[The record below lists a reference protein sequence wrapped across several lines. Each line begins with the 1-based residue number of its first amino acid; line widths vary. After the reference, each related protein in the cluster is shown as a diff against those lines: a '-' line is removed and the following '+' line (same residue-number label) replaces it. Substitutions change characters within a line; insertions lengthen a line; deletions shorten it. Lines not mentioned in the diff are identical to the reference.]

1 MSGDMPQLKLV
12 LGETRMFTRFQR
24 YIDNVGLHWFLANL
38 VLLGYLMYVHISIAM
53 SSAGGAILEVV
64 IVLPIALI
72 GLVGPWLILGF
83 LVARPNGSLRVARLC
98 SYAIFVWIALQI
110 FAKVTLPL
118 YVFPLIMLAVF
129 LSFGITYW
137 VISDPRLLTDRG
149 LQRQYKRYDT
159 SSDS

>member
-1 MSGDMPQLKLV
+1 MPQLKLV
-12 LGETRMFTRFQR
+12 FGETRMFTRFQR

-72 GLVGPWLILGF
+72 GLVGPRLILGF

-98 SYAIFVWIALQI
+98 SYVIFVWIALQI
-110 FAKVTLPL
+110 FAKGDAAAVCLPADYARGVLVVWDHILGDLRPQNADRPGSSAAVQTL
-118 YVFPLIMLAVF
+118 
-129 LSFGITYW
+129 
-137 VISDPRLLTDRG
+137 
-149 LQRQYKRYDT
+149 
-159 SSDS
+159 